1 MKQRT
6 KSRII
11 SCLTCAMLLFGC
23 LGASVS
29 AFNQP
34 HVVNAETNAKMYLE
48 TQELVYNS
56 TVGCRTLNADS
67 YTQNQDPNI
76 GTNGTILNTGKTVHT
91 VATALHCPDTATSKE
106 VYSVVFNNNA
116 AYRRYGGTSE
126 LRYRLVLND
135 EIVFPEDGSWVDLG
149 DVKEVH
155 YPITA
160 TVNMSAGDDLYFVV
174 DDAAAACN
182 GVGVYFGFGCYI
194 DGTHFDATKAN
205 HIDSEKDTTTATYF
219 GGEYEYSELFTY
231 EAVLSWTD
239 YQEVSES
246 GQFDN
251 LQQWSAGDDVTFTSG
266 NAASQRPWTKST
278 LDMRGAEYYAFTV
291 DNSTRTDALGFGIVS
306 YEREN
311 SSKVGCE
318 WTFAEGMEYY
328 LLESGSEA
336 VQIWEAGSYDKGNRG
351 VITVPAGFSGQ
362 VILPLENFE
371 IYSWLV
377 SSNSDRADRVSM
389 FSNARIMDL
398 RYAAFVDLYLFT
410 SISESVTVTNLSW
423 LGSDLVTGWVA
434 DDYTTAIKAIDNIGT
449 VTLASE
455 SQIVKAQSIYNKL
468 SDTEKAKVTNYSTLE
483 TALATFAAL
492 SDYSAIVGTDGKD
505 FTGSAGIQLQTVK
518 SAPSTISAW
527 IKVGRNV
534 DAMTHVGTVVGNMSR
549 VESGG
554 QEKDANETFSME
566 ITANGNPRFVW
577 RKSATDKATFTVYNV
592 DVRTGSWLNL
602 AFVRDQASG
611 MLYCYV
617 NGEMVAQKQTNAV
630 NLADITITNN
640 YLMVGS
646 DYTSAQSAAGFA
658 PDFKGGIAGVR
669 VYTTAL
675 SATQMKDN
683 LTSSVADAGL
693 VSDISFRS
701 GAGDYYYDKATATT
715 DDNPTG
721 EGAYTLTI
729 NDTYGNLVQKVL
741 TNATDAY
748 VLPAMEE
755 RPGYVFVG
763 YMVDDKLVPAE
774 TPIAVQKDTTVV
786 AYFVEFAM
794 FNGASVRLTEPT
806 GLRFSTQIDKA
817 QLDEINAYV
826 KNVSFGT
833 LIAMA
838 SDITED
844 GALDYTRLMIGCE
857 DIQHLN
863 VKSTRQSNVGR
874 FVQFNGAVVKIKTQ
888 NYTKQFV
895 GRAYMTITY
904 SDGTTKTFYASVTD
918 NARSVAEVAK
928 LALADTCVLPTNNY
942 KYSYNGS
949 FCLFDEEQLAVLN
962 GFIKEQGG
970 ES

>member
-11 SCLTCAMLLFGC
+11 SCLTCSMVLAGSLGIGLF
-23 LGASVS
+23 S
-29 AFNQP
+29 FNNQTQ
-34 HVVNAETNAKMYLE
+34 VVNAESNTKMYLE

-56 TVGCRTLNADS
+56 TCTSKGGRTVTTDEFDNQSLNI
-67 YTQNQDPNI
+67 TE
-76 GTNGTILNTGKTVHT
+76 NGATLAPGKDVPT
-91 VATALHCPDTATSKE
+91 VATVLHCPKDATGT
-106 VYSVVFNNNA
+106 YSVVFNNNTV
-116 AYRRYGGTSE
+116 YRKYAGNSK
-126 LRYRLVLND
+126 LRYRLVLNN
-135 EIVFPEDGSWVDLG
+135 EIVYPTDGGWIEIE
-149 DVKEVH
+149 KAKQENP

-160 TVNMSAGDDLYFVV
+160 TVEMSAGDDLYFVV
-174 DDAAAACN
+174 NDSVAAYSSPH
-182 GVGVYFGFGCYI
+182 VYFGFGCSI
-194 DGTHFDATKAN
+194 DGTWFDCTKVN
-205 HIDSEKDTTTATYF
+205 HINSTADDTEISEYF
-219 GGEYEYSELFTY
+219 GGTYTYSDLFTY
-231 EAVLSWTD
+231 EAVTSWTE
-239 YQEVSES
+239 YQEVSD
-246 GQFDN
+246 GGKFDN
-251 LQQWSAGDDVTFTSG
+251 LQKMSAGPEQTFETG
-266 NAASQRPWTKST
+266 NAEKKQPWTPNT
-278 LDMRGAEYYAFTV
+278 IDMRGAEYYAFNV
-291 DNSTRTDALGFGIVS
+291 DNSTRTDALEFGVVS
-306 YEREN
+306 YERES

-328 LLESGSEA
+328 LLESGNEA
-336 VQIWEAGSYDKGNRG
+336 VKIWEAGSYDKGNRG

-377 SSNSDRADRVSM
+377 SSNSGRADRVSM

-398 RYAAFVDLYLFT
+398 QYAAYADLYLFT
-410 SISESVTVTNLSW
+410 PISESVTLTNLSW
-423 LGSDLVTGWVA
+423 LGSDLVTGWLA

-449 VTLASE
+449 VTVASE

-505 FTGSAGIQLQTVK
+505 FTGSEGIQVQTVK

-534 DAMTHVGTVVGNMSR
+534 EDKTHVGTVVGNMSR
-549 VESGG
+549 VEVNG

-602 AFVRDQASG
+602 AFVRDHAKG

-646 DYTSAQSAAGFA
+646 DYTTAQSAAGFA

-701 GAGDYYYDKATATT
+701 GAGDYYYDKATATGKT
-715 DDNPTG
+715 SG

-729 NDTYGNLVQKVL
+729 NDTYGNLVESVSMDA
-741 TNATDAY
+741 TNEY
-748 VLPAMEE
+748 VLPVQN

-763 YMVDDKLVPAE
+763 YMVDNSLVPAN
-774 TPIAVQKDTTVV
+774 TPIAVTENKTIV

-794 FNGASVRLTEPT
+794 FNGASIRVSAPT
-806 GLRFSTQIDKA
+806 GVRFGTQIDKD
-817 QLDEINAYV
+817 QLDAIKAGGAT
-826 KNVSFGT
+826 VSFGT

-838 SDITED
+838 SDITVEE
-844 GALDYTRLMIGCE
+844 ALDYTKLTKGCG
-857 DIQHLN
+857 IKHLD
-863 VKSTRQSNVGR
+863 VVSTVQLEVGR
-874 FVQFNGAVVKIKTQ
+874 FVQFNGAVVGIKTT
-888 NYTKQFV
+888 NYNKQFV

-904 SDGTTKTFYASVTD
+904 SNGETQVFYASVTD
-918 NARSVAEVAK
+918 NARSVAEVAE
-928 LALADTCVLPTNNY
+928 LALTDTCALQTNQY
-942 KYSYNGS
+942 KYLINGAY
-949 FCLFDEEQLAVLN
+949 CWFDETGLSVLN
-962 GFIKEQGG
+962 GFIG
-970 ES
+970 E

>member
-6 KSRII
+6 KNSLI
-11 SCLTCAMLLFGC
+11 SCLTCAMLLFGG

-29 AFNQP
+29 AFNQQYD
-34 HVVNAETNAKMYLE
+34 VNAETNYRE
-48 TQELVYNS
+48 V
-56 TVGCRTLNADS
+56 AD
-67 YTQNQDPNI
+67 
-76 GTNGTILNTGKTVHT
+76 GGK
-91 VATALHCPDTATSKE
+91 
-106 VYSVVFNNNA
+106 
-116 AYRRYGGTSE
+116 
-126 LRYRLVLND
+126 
-135 EIVFPEDGSWVDLG
+135 
-149 DVKEVH
+149 
-155 YPITA
+155 
-160 TVNMSAGDDLYFVV
+160 
-174 DDAAAACN
+174 
-182 GVGVYFGFGCYI
+182 
-194 DGTHFDATKAN
+194 FD
-205 HIDSEKDTTTATYF
+205 S
-219 GGEYEYSELFTY
+219 
-231 EAVLSWTD
+231 
-239 YQEVSES
+239 
-246 GQFDN
+246 
-251 LQQWSAGDDVTFTSG
+251 LQKWSAGLDQTFTAG
-266 NAASQRPWTKST
+266 NAETKRPWTPNT
-278 LDMRGAEYYAFTV
+278 IDMRGAEYYAFNI
-291 DNSTRTDALGFGIVS
+291 DNSTRTDALEFGIVS
-306 YEREN
+306 YERK
-311 SSKVGCE
+311 SSSEVGCE

-328 LLESGSEA
+328 LLGSGSEA

-377 SSNSDRADRVSM
+377 SSNSGRADRVSM

-398 RYAAFVDLYLFT
+398 QYAAFADLYLFT
-410 SISESVTVTNLSW
+410 TISESVTLTNLSW

-449 VTLASE
+449 VTMASE

-492 SDYSAIVGTDGKD
+492 SDYSIIVGTDGKD
-505 FTGSAGIQLQTVK
+505 FTGSEGIQVQTVK

-527 IKVGRNV
+527 IKVGRSV
-534 DAMTHVGTVVGNMSR
+534 EDKTHVGTVVGNMSR
-549 VESGG
+549 VEVSG

-611 MLYCYV
+611 MLYCYI

-646 DYTSAQSAAGFA
+646 DYTTAQSDAGFA

-701 GAGDYYYDKATATT
+701 GAGDYYYDKATATGT
-715 DDNPTG
+715 TSG
-721 EGAYTLTI
+721 VGAYTLTI
-729 NDTYGNLVQKVL
+729 NDTYGNLVESVSMDE
-741 TNATDAY
+741 TEEYA
-748 VLPAMEE
+748 LPALN

-763 YMVDDKLVPAE
+763 YMVEDKLVPAN
-774 TPIAVQKDTTVV
+774 TKIAVNENKTVV

-794 FNGASVRLTEPT
+794 FNGASIRVSAPT
-806 GLRFSTQIDKA
+806 GVRFGTQIDKD
-817 QLDEINAYV
+817 QLDAIKAGGAT
-826 KNVSFGT
+826 VSFGT

-838 SDITED
+838 SDITVEE
-844 GALDYTRLMIGCE
+844 ALDYTMLTKGCG
-857 DIQHLN
+857 IKHLD
-863 VKSTRQSNVGR
+863 VVSTVQSEVRR
-874 FVQFNGAVVKIKTQ
+874 FVQFNGAVVGIKTT
-888 NYTKQFV
+888 NYNKQFV

-904 SDGTTKTFYASVTD
+904 SNGESQVFYASVTD
-918 NARSVAEVAK
+918 NARSVAEVAE
-928 LALADTCVLPTNNY
+928 LALTDTCALRT
-942 KYSYNGS
+942 SYYQYLINGEY
-949 FCLFDEEQLAVLN
+949 CWFDETRLAVLN
-962 GFIKEQGG
+962 GFIG
-970 ES
+970 E